1 MSAQKVFKENSMNML
16 LESLGRN
23 ISSYA
28 EESTWVEE
36 KFSGHSL
43 KAVTKISALDPE
55 LLLIPDDESDHD
67 LENSE
72 RLYMALHGLSLT
84 QAADPRLWTYLSHVT
99 FWKYM
104 RKRWPIE
111 KMGRGAGG
119 EKAVSSVRSRYFLIG
134 DKSRGLTR
142 HGIARLWWAGYT
154 CHTPSTAGIEF
165 SLARPLFVTQDVY
178 ASFMERAFSKNRNI
192 MHALLRVLKTKLE
205 AGVPFDDR
213 EHVRGLAKY
222 LVLLGGAMVL
232 DALNSDELESIV
244 NGYLATLDGE
254 EVTPSTEC

>member
-1 MSAQKVFKENSMNML
+1 MSTQKVLKENSMNML

-23 ISSYA
+23 ISNYA
-28 EESTWVEE
+28 EENSWIEE
-36 KFSGHSL
+36 KFSDRSL
-43 KAVTKISALDPE
+43 TAITKIPALDPE
-55 LLLIPDDESDHD
+55 LLVIPDNASDYD

-111 KMGRGAGG
+111 KMGRGAGA

-154 CHTPSTAGIEF
+154 CHTPSTAGIDF
-165 SLARPLFVTQDVY
+165 SLGRPLFVTQDVY

-192 MHALLRVLKTKLE
+192 MHALLRVLKTKLD
-205 AGVPFDDR
+205 AGMPFDDR

-222 LVLLGGAMVL
+222 LVLLGGAMIL
-232 DALNSDELESIV
+232 DALDTNEIETIV
-244 NGYLATLDGE
+244 NGYLASIKPE
-254 EVTPSTEC
+254 ELAV